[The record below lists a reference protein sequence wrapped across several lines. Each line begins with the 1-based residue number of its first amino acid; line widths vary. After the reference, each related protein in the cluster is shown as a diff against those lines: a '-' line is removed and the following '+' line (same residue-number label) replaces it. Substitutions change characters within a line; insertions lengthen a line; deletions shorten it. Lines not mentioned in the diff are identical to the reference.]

1 MDVKTIIPKGYGL
14 TMSSR
19 EIAYLTS
26 KEHRNVMRD
35 IRAMLVDLHGEDR
48 VLSFEQTVQ
57 RPNPSGGAPIPST
70 IFTLPKRETLILVS
84 GYSVELRARIVDRWQ
99 ELEDKQAPTVPKS
112 FSEALR
118 LAAEQAEHIEAQQQ
132 VIAQQRPAVE
142 FVDRYVDSTGL
153 KGFREVAKLLG
164 ANEARFREFLEANDV
179 MYRLGR
185 NLTAHQHHINAGR
198 FSIRTGISE
207 RSGHA
212 FSRAMFTPKGV
223 EWVAALWAVHKL
235 REGVLQ

>member
-1 MDVKTIIPKGYGL
+1 MDVKTIIPKGGML

-35 IRAMLVDLHGEDR
+35 IRAMLVELHGEGG
-48 VLSFEQTVQ
+48 VLSFEQTHT
-57 RPNPSGGAPIPST
+57 NPQNGQTYPV
-70 IFTLPKRETLILVS
+70 FTLPKRETLILVS
-84 GYSVELRARIVDRWQ
+84 GYSVELRARIIDHWQ
-99 ELEDKQAPTVPKS
+99 ELEAKQAPTVPKS

-118 LAAEQAEHIEAQQQ
+118 LAYEQAERIEAQQQ
-132 VIAQQRPAVE
+132 VIEQQRPAVE

-164 ANEARFREFLEANDV
+164 ANEARFREFLEANAV
-179 MYRLGR
+179 MYRLNGS
-185 NLTAHQHHINAGR
+185 LTAHQQHINAGR
-198 FSIRTGISE
+198 FSIRTGTSE

-223 EWVAALWAVHKL
+223 EWVVGLWAVHKL
-235 REGVLQ
+235 REVVSQ